1 MKAFSRN
8 KLMVAGL
15 AGASLLSYAAV
26 AQTQPQSPPRPQPI
40 SAWSAKPTTLT
51 PWTAPNKPLWKLT
64 DILAKHKGQADW
76 SEQIVHDADF
86 NGSYISMAPGK
97 KTKPTFYADN
107 RIFWVVQDG
116 SIRFEIQ
123 GQEPFVATKGYLVQV
138 PERVPFSMETVGD
151 KPSLRFEVVDSR
163 ATPLYPIDQTP
174 TPRSGKDY
182 VKVSFT
188 GQGQYDDTNHP
199 YLDFQKTV
207 VEGGAKGGAF
217 VKDDTTFANVIR
229 GPGAPPAPPSNFG
242 HFHVDYSEFWFIL
255 EGKVDYLIEGEP
267 LLTAE
272 QGDIVYAPMGRWH
285 RASWGG
291 TGMATRLAINP
302 RPNGMHNYQPR

>member
-1 MKAFSRN
+1 M
-8 KLMVAGL
+8 LVVAGL
-15 AGASLLSYAAV
+15 AGVSLLSYAAV
-26 AQTQPQSPPRPQPI
+26 AQTQPQSPPRQRPQPI
-40 SAWSAKPTTLT
+40 QAWSAKPSTLT
-51 PWTAPNKPLWKLT
+51 PWTAPNKPLWKLS
-64 DILAKHKGQADW
+64 DVLAKHKGQSDW

-86 NGSYISMAPGK
+86 NASYISMAPGK

-151 KPSLRFEVVDSR
+151 KPSLRFEVLDSR

-174 TPRSGKDY
+174 TPRAGKDY

-188 GQGQYDDTNHP
+188 GQGHYDDVNKP

-207 VEGGAKGGAF
+207 VEGGARGGAF

-229 GPGAPPAPPSNFG
+229 GPGAPPAPPTNLG

-267 LLTAE
+267 LFTAE

-302 RPNGMHNYQPR
+302 RPNGMHNYQPN